1 MINFT
6 NATFI
11 KSAPSLEDKPD
22 KGLKEV
28 LFVGKSNVGKSSLIN
43 ALTGRKNLA
52 YTSSK
57 PGFTKLLNYYEID
70 HKFYLVDAPGYGY
83 TASGSRELKSFG
95 KMMEDYF
102 SNPFLKLVVF
112 LVDSRHE
119 MGANDEDFYSFLLNE
134 KIPHLV
140 VATKGDKLNQKDRA
154 QLKKNM
160 ISINPNMDYIEVSV
174 NDEKKI
180 TLLRNKISQMIS

>member
-1 MINFT
+1 MINFSR
-6 NATFI
+6 ATFV
-11 KSAPSLEDKPD
+11 KSAPSLEEKPD

-43 ALTGRKNLA
+43 ALTSHKNLA
-52 YTSSK
+52 FTSSK

-70 HKFYLVDAPGYGY
+70 EKFYLVDAPGYGY
-83 TASGSRELKSFG
+83 TASGSRELESFG
-95 KMMEDYF
+95 KMMENYF
-102 SNPFLKLVVF
+102 SNHFLKLVVF

-119 MGANDEDFYSFLLNE
+119 MGANDVDFYSFLLEE

-154 QLKKNM
+154 TLKKNM
-160 ISINPNMDYIEVSV
+160 MNINPNMDYIEVSI
-174 NDEKKI
+174 NDPKKI
-180 TLLRNKISQMIS
+180 DLLRLRISQMIS